1 MNDGEKI
8 LLELKMLDKGIVP
21 NTDFRKNVDDQ
32 LSLVPPDE
40 ARASKRKFRKL
51 KRQAMKKLR
60 TQSSRASVNRLHE
73 KFSVIQ
79 MLARDRNT

>member
-1 MNDGEKI
+1 MNDRDRM

-21 NTDFRKNVDDQ
+21 NVDYRKNVSDQ
-32 LSLVPPDE
+32 LSLMTPE
-40 ARASKRKFRKL
+40 ESRRAKRKFRKL
-51 KRQAMKKLR
+51 KRRALKKMKM
-60 TQSSRASVNRLHE
+60 ASPRRVTRLSE